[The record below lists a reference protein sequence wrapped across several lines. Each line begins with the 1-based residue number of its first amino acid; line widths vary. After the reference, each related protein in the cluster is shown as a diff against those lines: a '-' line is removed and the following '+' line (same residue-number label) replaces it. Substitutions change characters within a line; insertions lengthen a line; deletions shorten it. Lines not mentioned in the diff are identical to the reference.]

1 MYCISCYCQAKEG
14 ELLQLRNR
22 TAVMKVVSDKA
33 TQNVQL
39 VSEKETQNVQL
50 VADKATQNVLMEKK
64 EDLQEEVVKEE
75 KEEDKRIK
83 SDEIIYVKNMRRS
96 ARAAR
101 RAIVKVDQVEIF

>member
-1 MYCISCYCQAKEG
+1 M
-14 ELLQLRNR
+14 
-22 TAVMKVVSDKA
+22 VKVVSDKA

-64 EDLQEEVVKEE
+64 EDIQEEVVKEE
-75 KEEDKRIK
+75 KKEDKTIK

-101 RAIVKVDQVEIF
+101 RAIVKVDQVGLFFTLFIPFF